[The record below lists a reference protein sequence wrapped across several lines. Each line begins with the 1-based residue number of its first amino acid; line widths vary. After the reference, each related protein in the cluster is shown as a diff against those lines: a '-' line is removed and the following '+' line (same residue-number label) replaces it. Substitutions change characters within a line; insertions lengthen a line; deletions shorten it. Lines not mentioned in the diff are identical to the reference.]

1 MAKQREQTNAK
12 VDNFEIVNRTLNHS
26 RTSKGIQVSNAWWQI
41 KQAILIRSQV
51 QTIPQ
56 KTEVQIVSRK
66 EHTVNYKLRIVVHRQ
81 IIKWNSVFKSVDQK
95 SSVKKWKNR
104 AASSL
109 FHHFNIPRHFWWFPI
124 HNLSCSLLYIFYN
137 LMQIHNPYI
146 IIEVYLNKL
155 YYTKVFR

>member
-1 MAKQREQTNAK
+1 MLMGIIESEVFCFLILYKCNKCRDDMAKQKEQTNAK

-81 IIKWNSVFKSVDQK
+81 NIKWNSVFKSVGLK
-95 SSVKKWKNR
+95 SRVKKWKNR

-109 FHHFNIPRHFWWFPI
+109 FHHFNIPRHFGRVPK
-124 HNLSCSLLYIFYN
+124 S
-137 LMQIHNPYI
+137 
-146 IIEVYLNKL
+146 
-155 YYTKVFR
+155 